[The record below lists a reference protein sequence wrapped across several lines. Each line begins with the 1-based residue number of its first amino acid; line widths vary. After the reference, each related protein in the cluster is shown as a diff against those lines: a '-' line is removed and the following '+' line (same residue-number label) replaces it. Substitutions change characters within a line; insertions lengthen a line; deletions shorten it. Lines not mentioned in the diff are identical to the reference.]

1 MGIDRKR
8 LPLRLPA
15 SLAQKPSSVW
25 LKIICH
31 MTTWESVLDIIRCP
45 GHVHSPIVSRVS
57 LNGGLADQSPKGHHD
72 TCSPQLR
79 PWNSPVVCLFRRSLG

>member
-15 SLAQKPSSVW
+15 SPAQRPSSVW

-57 LNGGLADQSPKGHHD
+57 LMAASLTRARKD
-72 TCSPQLR
+72 TMTPVR
-79 PWNSPVVCLFRRSLG
+79 PSCVLGTPLSCVFSEGA